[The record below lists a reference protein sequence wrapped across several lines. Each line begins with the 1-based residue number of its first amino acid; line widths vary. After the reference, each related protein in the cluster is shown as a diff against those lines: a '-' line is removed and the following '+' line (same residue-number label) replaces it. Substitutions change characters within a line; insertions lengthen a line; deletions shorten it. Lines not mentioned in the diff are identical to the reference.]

1 MQVHRYVRGMRVDAP
16 MENKGEIEVVDKVLV
31 RIKGPGVL
39 RIGVAFSNLGLITL
53 TSTASQISQIWSIT
67 GRFNNGTGVT
77 GCKLLVVSVV

>member
-1 MQVHRYVRGMRVDAP
+1 MRLWRIREKSRSWTRYWSGS
-16 MENKGEIEVVDKVLV
+16 
-31 RIKGPGVL
+31 KGPGVL

-77 GCKLLVVSVV
+77 RL